1 MTTAKSSA
9 ISEVNQDSQSAS
21 RLVFVLLFAFFLCN
35 SLFRADTF
43 LSDGDTFWH
52 IAAGAQ
58 VWHTGSFPRVDDW
71 SHTFQGHPWI
81 ANGWLAELILFGAYD
96 LGGWRTVA
104 LVSACTIAA
113 TYALL
118 YLILARQM
126 RLTVAIGVATTAYLF
141 SSGHFLAR
149 PHIFSFP
156 LLIIWFSGLVDA
168 IEAKMP
174 PRPYLLLVMLLWAN
188 IHGGFTL
195 ALGLAALLGAEAVL
209 QSDPGLRF
217 RVAARWG
224 GFLVAA
230 LACACATP
238 YGYQTILIALQFLG
252 GNEAVPFIREW
263 QPLFAESTPGIKV
276 FVMALL
282 FLALYYGIKVP
293 FWRLAAVIMLIYL
306 MLSYVRFA
314 PWFFAVTPILLI
326 SPLTK
331 QFHFLRFDADL
342 AVNQNLFEAL
352 ARISRR
358 ALYPA
363 CSVVMIAIVVFAFYG
378 PALSSR
384 PDIAPTGAVDYV
396 VDHNL
401 RGNIYN
407 PYDFGAYLIFRGIK
421 TFIDSRTDQLFSE
434 GFASSVS
441 RTLHQEPSAFIA
453 MLQKYDVSLALV
465 KPHSIESIELE
476 RSSGWKKVYSDAM
489 SQLYVKNDL

>member
-1 MTTAKSSA
+1 MSKVKQSA
-9 ISEVNQDSQSAS
+9 ISGDDAQSAC
-21 RLVFVLLFAFFLCN
+21 RLVFLLLLAFFLCN

-43 LSDGDTFWH
+43 LNDGDTFWH
-52 IAAGAQ
+52 IAAGAHI
-58 VWHTGSFPRVDDW
+58 WHTASFPRIDEW

-81 ANGWLAELILFGAYD
+81 ANGWLAELVLFGAYN
-96 LGGWRTVA
+96 LGGWRIVA

-118 YLILARQM
+118 YRILARQM
-126 RLTVAIGVATTAYLF
+126 RLTVAVGVATTAYLF

-156 LLIIWFSGLVDA
+156 LLIIWFSGLVHA
-168 IEAKMP
+168 VEAKMP

-195 ALGLAALLGAEAVL
+195 ALGLAGILGAEAVF
-209 QSDPGLRF
+209 QSKSGMWF

-224 GFLVAA
+224 IFLAAA
-230 LACACATP
+230 LVCACVTP

-282 FLALYYGIKVP
+282 FLALYYGVKIP
-293 FWRLAAVIMLIYL
+293 FWRLVAIIMLIYL

-314 PWFFAVTPILLI
+314 PWFFAVTPILLAG
-326 SPLTK
+326 PLTK
-331 QFHFLRFDADL
+331 QFDFLHLDTDLTTNKSVFDFL
-342 AVNQNLFEAL
+342 AQVSRKAFYP
-352 ARISRR
+352 ISSM
-358 ALYPA
+358 L
-363 CSVVMIAIVVFAFYG
+363 MIAIVAFAFYG
-378 PALSSR
+378 PKISSR
-384 PDIAPTGAVDYV
+384 ADISPVGAVDYLV
-396 VDHNL
+396 EHNL
-401 RGNIYN
+401 RGNVYN

-421 TFIDSRTDQLFSE
+421 TFIDSRTDQLFGD

-441 RTLHQEPSAFIA
+441 RTLHQEPSAFVT
-453 MLQKYDVSLALV
+453 MLQKYDISIALV
-465 KPHSIESIELE
+465 KPQSIESTELE
-476 RSSGWKKVYSDAM
+476 RSPLWKKVYSDAT
-489 SQLYVKNDL
+489 SQLFVSSSS